1 LPGYR
6 LFRTELL
13 DAWEATSPPPG
24 LVAAVHTTL
33 FHVVENPHAVGGAV
47 QIEWDGDLSPYLVEV
62 VAADGMVDIEYFVA
76 DSPPFEPKCVLLR
89 RIGDHTWPG

>member
-1 LPGYR
+1 M
-6 LFRTELL
+6 
-13 DAWEATSPPPG
+13 
-24 LVAAVHTTL
+24 
-33 FHVVENPHAVGGAV
+33 